1 MCYITFNFDIQLV
14 VELTADIVSTNSLLI
29 LEKWKNIIIIK
40 QIIVGGIDMFDMT
53 NVGEKISVIR
63 RSKNMTQVEL
73 ADKINVSFQA
83 VSNWER
89 GISMPDISNLC
100 ELALALDISI
110 DELVDK
116 SSSTIDSS
124 IVNKLEEYVRAN
136 KDVDEDMADI
146 VNFLNSDKEIFDIHK
161 IEPILPFLGK
171 DICNG
176 IFNNYMS
183 RKDYK
188 QAEIVAPF
196 VDKSIINQSVAK
208 RMNEDCEVSGLV
220 AFMDYDER
228 DSMILEIYEK
238 RGILSIK
245 NYLPYA
251 SKALIEKIAL
261 IDYQKNKFQNF
272 EYVAPFMEKKLLIKI
287 MKNEIENAE

>member
-29 LEKWKNIIIIK
+29 AEKWKNIIIIK

-116 SSSTIDSS
+116 SSGTIDSS

-136 KDVDEDMADI
+136 KDVDEDMSDI

>member
-1 MCYITFNFDIQLV
+1 
-14 VELTADIVSTNSLLI
+14 
-29 LEKWKNIIIIK
+29 
-40 QIIVGGIDMFDMT
+40 MFDMT

-161 IEPILPFLGK
+161 IESILPFLGK

-220 AFMDYDER
+220 AFMDHDER
-228 DSMILEIYEK
+228 DSMILKIYEE

-245 NYLPYA
+245 DYLPYA

-272 EYVAPFMEKKLLIKI
+272 EYMAPFMEKKLLIKMI
-287 MKNEIENAE
+287 KNEIENAE